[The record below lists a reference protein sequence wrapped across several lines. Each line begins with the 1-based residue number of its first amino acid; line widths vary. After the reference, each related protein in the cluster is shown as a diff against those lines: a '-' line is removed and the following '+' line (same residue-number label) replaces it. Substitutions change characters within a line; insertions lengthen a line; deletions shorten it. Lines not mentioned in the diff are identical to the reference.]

1 MNFETYNLLDKK
13 TGKNLFRNFV
23 SKRTLINKVRKL
35 ADEDIDS
42 WLYMEYYID
51 TNDLELKYRSS
62 LT

>member
-35 ADEDIDS
+35 AGDDIDS
-42 WLYMEYYID
+42 WLYIEYYID
-51 TNDLELKYRSS
+51 TNDLELKYRSN